1 MTSWPKTMTI
11 LSLLRCRE
19 CLPEEWFCGDCD
31 VQYHTKRPLHNR
43 DSIVNGLF
51 KAIPPSIRISRG
63 EDGQYYTHEQ
73 GTVWHHKSSCS
84 SSHLFC
90 LLPQVAFFHVK
101 WNGAPAT
108 SEIGNFKYDMNRFD
122 QEANLHC
129 SSSNAVLISFVYQSV
144 CVQSLSCMYKSGL
157 GPRGGGT
164 SPSWWCCSG
173 ASSWLPHWLSNSCN
187 LY

>member
-73 GTVWHHKSSCS
+73 GTVWHHKSNCVVF
-84 SSHLFC
+84 LFKFSFI
-90 LLPQVAFFHVK
+90 LSF
-101 WNGAPAT
+101 AT
-108 SEIGNFKYDMNRFD
+108 SGVFSCKMKWGTGHDMNRFD
-122 QEANLHC
+122 QEANLHR